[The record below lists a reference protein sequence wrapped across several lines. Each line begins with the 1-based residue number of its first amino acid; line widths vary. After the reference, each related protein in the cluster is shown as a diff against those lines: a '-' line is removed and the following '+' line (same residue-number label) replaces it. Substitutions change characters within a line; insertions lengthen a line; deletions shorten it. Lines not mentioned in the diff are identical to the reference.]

1 MPSAISIII
10 KYKPHII
17 SVELIE
23 IMIRWK
29 ALKFFVFKCNNIDMQ
44 LINNVRNATVINK
57 SLIENVGSNVEQ
69 DMYQGLV
76 ALQEIIEGTM
86 QHT

>member
-1 MPSAISIII
+1 
-10 KYKPHII
+10 
-17 SVELIE
+17 
-23 IMIRWK
+23 
-29 ALKFFVFKCNNIDMQ
+29 MQ
-44 LINNVRNATVINK
+44 LKNNVRNDTVINK

-76 ALQEIIEGTM
+76 ALQEIIEGIM